1 MREKIT
7 IVTICFN
14 NEAYIERTMKSV
26 IMQTYP
32 KIEYIIID
40 GLSTDKT
47 IQKVRSIRKKNPKSN
62 IKIYSEKDKGISNA
76 MNKGIKKASGQ
87 LICHLHAGDYFIHNN
102 VLLYVMQSYFRFRWE
117 WGVGNSIVIDQ
128 NGNELFKYKPGL
140 NKDVLK
146 KKNCIPHQS
155 TFVDRKIFEEFG
167 VFKEDYKQAMD
178 YELWL
183 RFAFIGNKNFHVLD
197 FDITYFLDGGA
208 STNIKLLIKTLWQIR
223 RNGKYYNIK
232 SNFFTDIIYI
242 SRVFI
247 FNCYRILKKYL

>member
-1 MREKIT
+1 
-7 IVTICFN
+7 
-14 NEAYIERTMKSV
+14 MKSV

-62 IKIYSEKDKGISNA
+62 IKIYSKKDKGISNA

-117 WGVGNSIVIDQ
+117 WGVGNSIVINQ
-128 NGNELFKYKPGL
+128 NGKKLFKYKPGL
-140 NKDVLK
+140 NKDILK

-155 TFVDRKIFEEFG
+155 TFIHVKLFEEFG
-167 VFKEDYKQAMD
+167 LFREDFEQAMD

-183 RFAFIGNKNFHVLD
+183 RFAFIGKKNFHVLG
-197 FDITYFLDGGA
+197 FDTTYFLDGGT
-208 STNIKLLIKTLWQIR
+208 STKIHSLLKHLWKIR
-223 RNGKYYNIK
+223 RKSEYYNIK
-232 SNFFTDIIYI
+232 TNCFIDLIYI
-242 SRVFI
+242 MRVII
-247 FNCYRILKKYL
+247 FNSYRILKK